1 MFENKSTLSKK
12 QKKQKTKRK
21 AFFSSIAAKR
31 PGVNAASVLDD
42 HLLGWVYYL
51 NWLGLCTSKRKEC
64 GCGLTRV
71 RSKCFWSRVM
81 IWGILRERIIA
92 WLWGAQ
98 CGDRI
103 DLLPGQE
110 GLWGLC
116 FCGLKKKRKKRGFWF
131 QGPYVDPDAD
141 PLGVM
146 IHLPSV
152 EVSYGKT
159 DSALASSSGW
169 CTV

>member
-1 MFENKSTLSKK
+1 MAWRECCKCTWWLLARIGVLPGLSGSINWQGIGFWCMAWWGVRSTHFWSHEMICRQRARAYHCLALGSPVSWQDGCSSWSGDCVICMFVVLNKKKKKNK
-12 QKKQKTKRK
+12 QKKM
-21 AFFSSIAAKR
+21 F
-31 PGVNAASVLDD
+31 
-42 HLLGWVYYL
+42 
-51 NWLGLCTSKRKEC
+51 
-64 GCGLTRV
+64 
-71 RSKCFWSRVM
+71 
-81 IWGILRERIIA
+81 
-92 WLWGAQ
+92 
-98 CGDRI
+98 
-103 DLLPGQE
+103 
-110 GLWGLC
+110 
-116 FCGLKKKRKKRGFWF
+116 KKKNKHRGFWF